1 MGLRLGPD
9 TWALVA
15 RSCLRERAV
24 LVMVCT
30 ALSHSE
36 VGDLCGYYNSF
47 PADSSK
53 VSFQILKFLIFLLLL
68 FKFPFYSKTVEV
80 RPCLATSV
88 QYLVLIHSPLWSS
101 GGAASSLTFPTSFGA
116 QEPSGP

>member
-88 QYLVLIHSPLWSS
+88 QYLEEGTPNSQPCMV
-101 GGAASSLTFPTSFGA
+101 
-116 QEPSGP
+116 